1 MFNTG
6 TNLLYELMEA
16 NCHNRAR
23 MAKYDKNTHGLRW
36 QVPWGKHSP
45 LSYRASHKAKQG
57 MGLNELNFLAVM
69 VLKDP
74 YTWMQSL
81 CRNSYTARWKH
92 HKKHCPN
99 LIPNDVDKEH
109 HYVRDD
115 NHEKDLQQN
124 GIPISIDYNPNTSHY
139 ANMADAWNTWNGAY
153 MDADFPRLIIR
164 FEDLLLHAKAVI
176 TEICRCYGGTLV
188 NETHIQYIAT
198 SAKKPE
204 HGHSGATSGF
214 VEALLLYTNSTNR
227 IKSFT
232 GEDLIF
238 ANKSLNQTMMTL
250 LSYAQPSN

>member
-1 MFNTG
+1 
-6 TNLLYELMEA
+6 
-16 NCHNRAR
+16 

-57 MGLNELNFLAVM
+57 MGLNELNFIAVM

-188 NETHIQYIAT
+188 NETHT
-198 SAKKPE
+198 S
-204 HGHSGATSGF
+204 
-214 VEALLLYTNSTNR
+214 N
-227 IKSFT
+227 
-232 GEDLIF
+232 
-238 ANKSLNQTMMTL
+238 TL
-250 LSYAQPSN
+250 LPVLKSRNTATAVPPQDLWKPCYFIPIQLTELRVLQGKI